1 MFYRALRGGKAAL
14 GVSLW
19 PVPGNGQLFNGV
31 PKATCQATFLEVR
44 FAPALTIRRCRA
56 VSIDK
61 PSLLSRVAPL
71 TPTLFFTMF
80 FACGSKKRCFRLHFV
95 AFLEVERF
103 QNRVLGKSIKIIE
116 LHGHEAFSGDIG
128 KGKKMVKMC
137 TKSTKN
143 RRSGKAQNVG
153 GFGTVFECF
162 CCVRQGPKECKL
174 QCLCKS

>member
-1 MFYRALRGGKAAL
+1 MMSCHVRDMDQNSKWHGSHLNTLEY
-14 GVSLW
+14 
-19 PVPGNGQLFNGV
+19 PGSPLLV
-31 PKATCQATFLEVR
+31 
-44 FAPALTIRRCRA
+44 LTLKIRRRRA
-56 VSIDK
+56 VSINK
-61 PSLLSRVAPL
+61 LSLLSWVAPL
-71 TPTLFFTMF
+71 TPTLFFTVF
-80 FACGSKKRCFRLHFV
+80 FACGSKKRCFRLHFDS
-95 AFLEVERF
+95 FLEVERF

-162 CCVRQGPKECKL
+162 CCVRQGPKGCKL
-174 QCLCKS
+174 QCFCKL

>member
-1 MFYRALRGGKAAL
+1 MSERCDSSLVALMFYRALRGGKAAL

-71 TPTLFFTMF
+71 TPTLFFTVF
-80 FACGSKKRCFRLHFV
+80 FACGSKKRCFRMHV
-95 AFLEVERF
+95 EAFLEVERF
-103 QNRVLGKSIKIIE
+103 QNRVLGKSIKSLNCMGTRRFPGTSE
-116 LHGHEAFSGDIG
+116 RV
-128 KGKKMVKMC
+128 KK
-137 TKSTKN
+137 
-143 RRSGKAQNVG
+143 
-153 GFGTVFECF
+153 
-162 CCVRQGPKECKL
+162 L
-174 QCLCKS
+174 